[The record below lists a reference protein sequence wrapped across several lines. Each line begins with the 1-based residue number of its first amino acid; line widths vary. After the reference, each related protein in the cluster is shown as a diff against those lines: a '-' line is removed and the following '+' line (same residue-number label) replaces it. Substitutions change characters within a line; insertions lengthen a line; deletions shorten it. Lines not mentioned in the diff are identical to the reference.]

1 MMIPTKSREHGQ
13 IAYALRLL
21 DKNGNSYENSR
32 KIRRGKDE
40 KQVESKFLKG
50 NRNEKV
56 F

>member
-1 MMIPTKSREHGQ
+1 MIPTKSREHRQ

-21 DKNGNSYENSR
+21 DKNSR

-50 NRNEKV
+50 N
-56 F
+56 